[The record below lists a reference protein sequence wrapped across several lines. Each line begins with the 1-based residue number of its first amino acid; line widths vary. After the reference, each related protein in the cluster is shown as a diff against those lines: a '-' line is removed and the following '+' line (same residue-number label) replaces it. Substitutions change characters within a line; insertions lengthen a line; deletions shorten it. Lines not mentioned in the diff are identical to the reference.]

1 MEWDFSKLKVGSMI
15 NVQGYKHNGYLY
27 RQWNSA
33 KVVFHNKRHI
43 VLFLKNTKVAEY
55 EKDVNGWRYNENAIW
70 FIPKDAM
77 YNAIVLL
84 KDSGPYYYINM
95 ASKPI
100 FEDNTIKFIDYDLDV
115 KCYPDKELQVV
126 DRDEFNLHSRQ
137 MQYPELLK
145 NLLFEE
151 LKVIM
156 QLYSEYKYFF
166 NYEIINYYLEILHAD
181 KLISDKAAERY
192 TRLGRKQYSEEGDMF
207 RQVNRVYK
215 HRKAHFQNRH

>member
-55 EKDVNGWRYNENAIW
+55 EKDVNGWRYTENAIW
-70 FIPKDAM
+70 FLPKDAM

-84 KDSGPYYYINM
+84 KESGPYYYINM

-126 DRDEFNLHSRQ
+126 DRDEFALHSRE
-137 MQYPELLK
+137 MKYS
-145 NLLFEE
+145 EE
-151 LKVIM
+151 LKNYLFKELTEVIEM
-156 QLYSEYKYFF
+156 YSEYQYFF
-166 NYEIINYYLEILHAD
+166 NPEIINYYLDILRND
-181 KLISDKAAERY
+181 KLISDKAVERY
-192 TRLGRKQYSEEGDMF
+192 TRLGNKQYSEESEMF
-207 RQVNRVYK
+207 RQVTRGYK
-215 HRKAHFQNRH
+215 RKSHF

>member
-166 NYEIINYYLEILHAD
+166 NYEIINYYLEILRAD
-181 KLISDKAAERY
+181 KLITDKAAERY
-192 TRLGRKQYSEEGDMF
+192 TRLGKKHYSEEGDMF
-207 RQVNRVYK
+207 RQVNRTYK
-215 HRKAHFQNRH
+215 HHKAHFQNRH